1 MNNYNVND
9 IVEVKISSIVSY
21 GVFVDVDGLY
31 TGLIHISEI
40 NGEYIENID
49 DLFNIGEIKKAKII
63 GVDEERKHL
72 KLTMKGIYNKNK
84 KTKEIRELKE
94 TNLGFELF
102 EEIMPK
108 WIEEKITEMED
119 KAKNNKKNIKV
130 SKFH

>member
-119 KAKNNKKNIKV
+119 KAK
-130 SKFH
+130 